1 MSCSNCGAAVS
12 PGSKICAACGT
23 PQKAQKPSGGFC
35 GSCGTPLIQKYSPCP
50 NCGHVKTTF
59 YTPPNPGNPNP
70 GNPNPGN
77 PNPGNPNPGNPNP
90 GNPIPP
96 PNPQYQHLYKNEGT
110 ALILS
115 IILGFLG
122 LCGIGQVYA
131 GQVKRGVIMIIVGII
146 LVIVGLLTMGIG
158 LIAYLAYFIW
168 GIFDTQKVC
177 RQYNAFVTQNGRPP
191 W

>member
-1 MSCSNCGAAVS
+1 MGVCSNCNAAVS

-23 PQKAQKPSGGFC
+23 PQTVQRSPGGYC
-35 GSCGTPLIQKYSPCP
+35 GTCGTPLIAKYSPCP
-50 NCGHVKTTF
+50 NCGHVKTTI
-59 YTPPNPGNPNP
+59 YNPQPNPGK
-70 GNPNPGN
+70 
-77 PNPGNPNPGNPNP
+77 PNP

-96 PNPQYQHLYKNEGT
+96 PNPQYQHLYKTEST

-115 IILGFLG
+115 IVLGFLG
-122 LCGIGQVYA
+122 LCGIGQVYV

-177 RQYNAFVTQNGRPP
+177 KQYNAFVSQNGRPP